1 MQNFESI
8 LAKALTACDL
18 ALEDI
23 LAARRSGGSVDVK
36 TLKEVSAAMKDLN
49 AVSPEATSAAPGF
62 TVRVDPSAEGL
73 SL

>member
-36 TLKEVSAAMKDLN
+36 TLKEVSAAVKDLN
-49 AVSPEATSAAPGF
+49 ALSPEGVPASAGF
-62 TVRVDPSAEGL
+62 TVRVAAGDEPL